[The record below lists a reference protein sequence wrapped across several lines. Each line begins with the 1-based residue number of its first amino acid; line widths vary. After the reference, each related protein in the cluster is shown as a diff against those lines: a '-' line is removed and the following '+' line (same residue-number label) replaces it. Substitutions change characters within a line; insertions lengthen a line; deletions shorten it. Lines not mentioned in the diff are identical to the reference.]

1 MGGEAGRMGRSTV
14 LIGLEA
20 VVGKEAGQARDLG
33 SEWLSQVSHMAS
45 ATMKSFDQYREENVH
60 DGKTQQTFNNN

>member
-1 MGGEAGRMGRSTV
+1 V
-14 LIGLEA
+14 LIGLE
-20 VVGKEAGQARDLG
+20 VGKEAGQARDLG

-45 ATMKSFDQYREENVH
+45 ATMKSFDQYREANVH